1 MSKRH
6 NIRYTFNKMIYF
18 IYGNQSPTIKSQI
31 KKNAASFLGEG
42 NVDEFNFVK
51 LDGHNSLVQEAVD
64 EYRYVSLGYDKKV
77 VSLENCYFLLKPKPK
92 NKLEPDQDYESL
104 ISAIN
109 EDNNNDENALILSV
123 CSGSI
128 DEKNPIYLSL
138 KEHAKIIPI
147 ADPDEKTFVDY
158 IKAYC
163 AKHNISIDR
172 DALNELAF
180 RTDGDV
186 ALFKNSIAKL
196 ALYTDHIR
204 YSDVTKMVTRRLED
218 NAFMLSNLLIE
229 NKNVEAVAL
238 FKDLK
243 VSNTEPVTLIGQ
255 LANQFRLIN
264 QVRYL
269 SRIKKLSQEE
279 IASELKIKPGRVY
292 ILSKHLSLISEKA
305 INQALEDLYQLDL
318 DIKSGQV
325 DRYYAFELFL
335 LKFKRN

>member
-1 MSKRH
+1 
-6 NIRYTFNKMIYF
+6 MIYF

-31 KKNAASFLGEG
+31 KKIATSFLGEG
-42 NVDEFNFVK
+42 NVDDFDFVK
-51 LDGHNSLVQEAVD
+51 MDGHNSLVQDAVD

-92 NKLEPDQDYESL
+92 NKLEPDQDYDVL
-104 ISAIN
+104 KDLIN
-109 EDNNNDENALILSV
+109 EDGGNNESALILSV
-123 CSGSI
+123 ASSSI
-128 DEKNPIYLSL
+128 DEKNSLVLLL
-138 KEHAKIIPI
+138 KEKAKVLPI
-147 ADPDEKTFVDY
+147 VDPDEKSFAEY
-158 IKAYC
+158 IKLYC
-163 AKHNISIDR
+163 AKHNIVIDR
-172 DALNELAF
+172 DALTELAY

-186 ALFKNSIAKL
+186 ALFKNTIAKL

-204 YSDVTKMVTRRLED
+204 YKDVIKMVTRKLDD
-218 NAFMLSNLLIE
+218 NAFLLSNLLIE

-238 FKDLK
+238 FKDLR
-243 VSNTEPVTLIGQ
+243 VSNIEPVTLISQ

-269 SRIKKLSQEE
+269 LKYKKLSQEE
-279 IASELKIKPGRVY
+279 IAKELKIKPGRVY
-292 ILSKHLSLISEKA
+292 VLSKHLSLISEKA
-305 INQALEDLYQLDL
+305 INDALEDLFQLDL